1 MSNTPVTHRQHV
13 SCRGALWHADWGSQ
27 GSKPLIFQVLNYPVC
42 LPSLTDLKLK
52 QWKEIPRLCLVNV
65 SWTAPVRLSIVLITR
80 HWFFINHVNL
90 TFEVSNF
97 LCRVNKVSWSQRHR
111 DPNLPTLI
119 CLTDSTAIRKIYSYS
134 LMTTALYCGCSIVFN
149 CSYLGMFLFIFL
161 NYRITAKDEKRKDQ
175 KDHPCQIQP

>member
-13 SCRGALWHADWGSQ
+13 SWLRAPWHADWRSQ
-27 GSKPLIFQVLNYPVC
+27 ESKPLIFQVLNYPVC
-42 LPSLTDLKLK
+42 LLSLSDLKLT
-52 QWKEIPRLCLVNV
+52 QWKGIPRLCLVNV

-90 TFEVSNF
+90 TFEASNF

-119 CLTDSTAIRKIYSYS
+119 CLTDSTAIRKIYIKLVGSYS

-149 CSYLGMFLFIFL
+149 CSYLGMFLFIYLFKL
-161 NYRITAKDEKRKDQ
+161 QNNSKRWK
-175 KDHPCQIQP
+175 K